1 MGRLISTVCAMGL
14 LAAACGSSDGVSSD
28 STSSGDATVES
39 TTTSAAPEEFEE
51 TEAAPA
57 AEVTDGDAVG
67 DPSTFFPEVLDVQA
81 EPDGDGSW
89 TFSVT
94 LSSPYDTPE
103 QYADAWRVVGPDG
116 TELGFRLLTHDHA
129 NEQPFTRSQGGIVVP
144 DGVDTVT
151 IEARDLVNGWASD
164 TFEFALP
171 D

>member
-1 MGRLISTVCAMGL
+1 MGPMGRLIAACCAIGL
-14 LAAACGSSDGVSSD
+14 LTAACGSSDDASSD
-28 STSSGDATVES
+28 STSTGDASVES
-39 TTTSAAPEEFEE
+39 TTTSAAATE

-57 AEVTDGDAVG
+57 EEVTDGDAAG
-67 DPSTFFPEVLDVQA
+67 DPATFFPEVLDVEA
-81 EPDGDGSW
+81 EQDGDGSW

-116 TELGFRLLTHDHA
+116 AELGFRLLTHDHA

-151 IEARDLVNGWASD
+151 IEARDLVNGWASN
-164 TFEFALP
+164 TFEFELP
-171 D
+171 V